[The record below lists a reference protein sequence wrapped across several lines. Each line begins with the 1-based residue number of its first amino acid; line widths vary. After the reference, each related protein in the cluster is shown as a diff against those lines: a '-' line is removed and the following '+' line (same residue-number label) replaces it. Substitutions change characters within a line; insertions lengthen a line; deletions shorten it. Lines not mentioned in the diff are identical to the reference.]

1 MHNCAIFVRL
11 SNVRP
16 HPNADRLQ
24 LATVLGNQVVV
35 GLSAKNGDLGI
46 YFDSNLQLSKEFAVA
61 NDLIRRKNPQT
72 GKQEGGMF
80 DPNCKVRTQKFRGE
94 ISDGFWCPTSYL
106 EAVLNPSKDVIVF
119 DWDSYEGY
127 EFNDFNGVPIC
138 KKFVPVTSKSP
149 GSGNPKAKS
158 KKCSIMFK
166 EHFDTEQ
173 FGKHVMDF
181 KPGDL
186 IIITE
191 KLHGTS
197 QRVGHVLVDRK
208 LSWIDKLLMKLGV
221 DVQTQE
227 WQYLNGTRRVVLDK
241 DYKSGTGFHSDELR
255 DAAFFPFFGNLRK
268 GETVYFEVVGFEP
281 SGNTIM
287 PAVDYSKFKG
297 VADTVIEHFGKNH
310 SANVF
315 SYGCLPGESK
325 VFVYRITHTNEDG
338 HSIDLS
344 WKDVKHRCAELGV
357 NHVPELLELHWP
369 NDPYG
374 MASMS
379 NTDIESLVS
388 DMTEGLVESTLDPKH
403 YPEGVCVRIESGL
416 NPQIY
421 KHKSFIFK
429 FGEGLIK
436 EAGISDMEDEASEV
450 ASEEVA
456 L

>member
-1 MHNCAIFVRL
+1 MHNCAIFGRL

-158 KKCSIMFK
+158 KKCSVMFK

-191 KLHGTS
+191 KLHGC
-197 QRVGHVLVDRK
+197 VDASTIINTLEHGDLTIKEIVDKK
-208 LSWIDKLLMKLGV
+208 LSVHIKSLDTKTGDIIYVPIDEHYFVPNDG
-221 DVQTQE
+221 E
-227 WQYLNGTRRVVLDK
+227 WFLIELEDGTTITITGNNPVWLPEIQAYRRV
-241 DYKSGTGFHSDELR
+241 DELT
-255 DAAFFPFFGNLRK
+255 GTEYLLVN
-268 GETVYFEVVGFEP
+268 
-281 SGNTIM
+281 S
-287 PAVDYSKFKG
+287 
-297 VADTVIEHFGKNH
+297 
-310 SANVF
+310 
-315 SYGCLPGESK
+315 
-325 VFVYRITHTNEDG
+325 
-338 HSIDLS
+338 
-344 WKDVKHRCAELGV
+344 DVKHC
-357 NHVPELLELHWP
+357 
-369 NDPYG
+369 
-374 MASMS
+374 
-379 NTDIESLVS
+379 
-388 DMTEGLVESTLDPKH
+388 
-403 YPEGVCVRIESGL
+403 
-416 NPQIY
+416 
-421 KHKSFIFK
+421 
-429 FGEGLIK
+429 
-436 EAGISDMEDEASEV
+436 
-450 ASEEVA
+450 
-456 L
+456 